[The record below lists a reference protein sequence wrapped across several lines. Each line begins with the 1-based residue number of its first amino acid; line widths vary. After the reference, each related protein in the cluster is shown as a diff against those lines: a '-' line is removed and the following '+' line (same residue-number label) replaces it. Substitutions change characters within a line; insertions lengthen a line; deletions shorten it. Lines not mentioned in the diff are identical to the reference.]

1 MRQRRS
7 FEDNAF
13 LVLLIAVSLA
23 FAWVLW
29 PFSGAVLWAT
39 TLAIIFAPIY
49 RRLVVLLGRRRSLAA
64 LATLSIILLLVIL
77 PLTMIIAALV
87 QEASGLYQSFQSGE
101 INLASYFQQMRD
113 ALPHW
118 AASLL
123 DRSGLSDLGA
133 WQERVSA
140 GLLQASQYLAAQA
153 VSIGQMTFEF
163 VVSLF
168 VMVYLLFFLLRDGDR
183 LVDRIEDAVPLHAEH
198 RRAFFDRFT
207 VAIRATVKGDV
218 VIALLQGALGGLMFW
233 LLGIRAAL
241 LWAALMAVLSL
252 FPVLGS
258 GLVWGPVAIY
268 FLLAGPFWKG
278 VVLLVYGVLVIGLV
292 DNLVRPALVAKDT
305 RMPDYVV
312 LISTLGAIA
321 MIGLNGFVIGPVIAA
336 LFIAA
341 WDIFAKS
348 HGSDAQDG

>member
-87 QEASGLYQSFQSGE
+87 QEASGLYQSFQSGDL
-101 INLASYFQQMRD
+101 NLASYFQQMRD

-123 DRSGLSDLGA
+123 DRFGLSDLGA

-218 VIALLQGALGGLMFW
+218 VIALLQGALGGLMFL

-241 LWAALMAVLSL
+241 LWAALMPVLSL